1 MFAWRKLV
9 CGLMIVILP
18 TLVLTQDSTRAML
31 HNDGGVWLNGNP
43 APNSSAIFLHD
54 LVQTQKSNWAK
65 IDAKG
70 STATVQPDT
79 IVQFEGD
86 ELVLEHGGVQMN
98 TSLGMKVRV
107 NCITVIP
114 LTQDLSRYEV
124 IDVDGK
130 VRVAAHQSDV
140 KIHYR
145 LAATRVS
152 KQSRSSDVTVHQG
165 EQVTREERC
174 GAPAKPAAE
183 IAAAGPILSSPWVIG
198 IGGAA
203 VIAVT
208 CWALCRG
215 DEPVSAAK

>member
-1 MFAWRKLV
+1 LFAWRKLV
-9 CGLMIVILP
+9 CGLIIVILP

-145 LAATRVS
+145 LAATRLS
-152 KQSRSSDVTVHQG
+152 KQARSSDVTVHQG

-183 IAAAGPILSSPWVIG
+183 LSAAGPILSSPWAIG

>member
-70 STATVQPDT
+70 STATVQPDS

-86 ELVLEHGGVQMN
+86 ELVLEHGGVQVN

-145 LAATRVS
+145 LAATRLS
-152 KQSRSSDVTVHQG
+152 KQARSSDVTGHQG

-183 IAAAGPILSSPWVIG
+183 LAAAGPILSSPWAIG

>member
-1 MFAWRKLV
+1 LFAWRKLV